1 MPNSGSHGGITR
13 TCFGQRC
20 HETKLMVAAAGH
32 SDSPCGPHP
41 AKQMARSGHF
51 GTPYCTSKQMILC
64 YTCGGK
70 AIGQPSLPFR
80 PQLLMALRPATGHP
94 TLVLGA
100 MLGAST
106 VCRSAISLPL
116 TILCCSETFSE
127 GEILNSEVTS
137 WGIKLHLIGRSGCS
151 T

>member
-1 MPNSGSHGGITR
+1 MLWLEMSRDEAHGGGSWA
-13 TCFGQRC
+13 FGQSLWSPSRKTNG
-20 HETKLMVAAAGH
+20 TKWAFWDTLLHVKTDDPVLHLRGKGDRATFVAFSTAAADGFET
-32 SDSPCGPHP
+32 SD
-41 AKQMARSGHF
+41 
-51 GTPYCTSKQMILC
+51 
-64 YTCGGK
+64 
-70 AIGQPSLPFR
+70 R
-80 PQLLMALRPATGHP
+80 PP